1 MDIHVEARWMD
12 GDMQG
17 GDTLACACL
26 LDLPPC
32 SPKKEE
38 WNSDVSSPG
47 FMRVRKSKSD
57 KSGQVGTWQRCVSGV
72 VFI

>member
-1 MDIHVEARWMD
+1 MEICR
-12 GDMQG
+12 G
-17 GDTLACACL
+17 GHPGMCL
-26 LDLPPC
+26 PLGSAA

-47 FMRVRKSKSD
+47 FMRARKSKSD
-57 KSGQVGTWQRCVSGV
+57 KSGQVGTWQRAVSGV